1 MRVKSIDALRGL
13 DMLLICG
20 LAAFVVAACQWAGH
34 PDCGLVRTLDHC
46 CWSGFHLLDGV
57 FPLFIFLAGAS
68 FPFSCQRRRER
79 GMTRGGMTLAIFRRM
94 ALLVLLGAVYN
105 GFFTDVFTSVPRY
118 ASVLGRIGLA
128 WGLAALL
135 YVHFGLR
142 TRAAVAVLI
151 LVGYWAFQAF
161 VPCPDASALE
171 VVNAPPLDPYWMA
184 RFDEP
189 HYLNGPFSIN
199 GCWNGWFDRH
209 FLPGRLLFGGPN
221 YGAAQLPTR
230 MLDPEG
236 LLSTLPAAVTALLG
250 MFAGDV
256 IRSTTFSPRCKVGL
270 LAFAGGV
277 CGLLALAWTP
287 WCPVVKN
294 LWTSTFVLVAGFWS
308 FAPLALFYWL
318 IDVRGWDGWA
328 FPLRVV
334 GTNAIAA
341 YLLCRICDFER
352 ISAFFLGAASER
364 TGLCAYCSPETASL
378 LSAAGYL
385 ALVWSVLHFLYRKK
399 AFFKV

>member
-20 LAAFVVAACQWAGH
+20 LEALVVAACRWAGCS
-34 PDCGLVRTLDHC
+34 DCWLARTLEHC
-46 CWSGFHLLDGV
+46 RWSGFHLLDGV
-57 FPLFIFLAGAS
+57 FPLFIFLAGVS
-68 FPFSCQRRRER
+68 FPFSWQGRRER
-79 GMTRGGMTLAIFRRM
+79 GLTRGGMTLGIFRRM
-94 ALLVLLGAVYN
+94 FLLVLLGAVYN
-105 GFFTDVFTSVPRY
+105 GFLTDVFTSEPRY

-135 YVHFGLR
+135 YLFCGLR
-142 TRAAVAVLI
+142 TRVTVAVAV

-161 VPCPDASALE
+161 VPCPDAQALE

-184 RFDEP
+184 QFDEP

-209 FLPGRLLFGGPN
+209 FLPGRLMFGGPN

-236 LLSTLPAAVTALLG
+236 LLSTLSAVVTALLG
-250 MFAGDV
+250 MFAGD
-256 IRSTTFSPRCKVGL
+256 ILRAASPSPRRKVGM
-270 LAFAGGV
+270 LALVGAG

-287 WCPVVKN
+287 WCPVIKN

-308 FAPLALFYWL
+308 FVLLALFYWL
-318 IDVRGWDGWA
+318 VDVRGWERWA

-334 GTNAIAA
+334 GANAIAA
-341 YLLCRICDFER
+341 YLLWRICDFTR
-352 ISAFFLGAASER
+352 ISAFFLGSASER
-364 TGLCAYCSPETASL
+364 TGLCAWCAPETASL
-378 LSAAGYL
+378 VTAAGGL
-385 ALVWSVLHFLYRKK
+385 ALVWCVLLFLYRKK